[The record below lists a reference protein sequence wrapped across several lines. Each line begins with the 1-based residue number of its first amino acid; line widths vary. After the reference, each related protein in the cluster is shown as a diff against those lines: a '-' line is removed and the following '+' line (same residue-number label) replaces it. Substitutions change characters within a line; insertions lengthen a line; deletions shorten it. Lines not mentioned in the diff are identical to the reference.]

1 MTFQAQEKSRFS
13 ELDKKRWFVR
23 YLLIAAVAIVL
34 AFKIYLLLYIIDFT
48 LGIYS
53 FFSSFVLLNILS
65 FSYLRY
71 RDPFI
76 KVRDNPLPKNP
87 PLFSIV
93 IPVKNEEE
101 NIRHCVESCL
111 KQSYENKEII
121 VVNDG
126 STDKTG
132 QVLDDIRKEWA
143 TDKLRIFHLSK
154 SVGKKQAIEVASKIA
169 RGEVYAF
176 MDSDCDMAHDAVE
189 KAAKIFVADN
199 QLGALTSHGRVR
211 GAHSGNLL
219 QKMQDVY
226 VDGSCRAVKGAE
238 TSFSS
243 VTCCS
248 GSLSF
253 YRRAAV
259 QHFIHEWAHDKFL
272 GMEFKFCTDRRM
284 TAYVLGTKPP
294 LPGRSYENQEERLQE
309 QERGNKQRTI
319 NNESNKTDVQNTTDN
334 LPILQIGNDDLQTL
348 KMTSDPDIDEKIDSP
363 GRSYWNVLYT
373 QSIRVNIGVPTALLD
388 LLKQQIRWKKS
399 FIRSLSSTGG
409 MYWRRPFW
417 IAMLYYIQTVM
428 KFVRPYI
435 LFHALFVLPLEGDIS
450 STALW
455 FLGVMFTG
463 MIYAVDF
470 RLRNPGD
477 PLWLYR
483 PIFTFLTTFVYTFL
497 LPYAIV
503 TIKNKSW
510 R

>member
-1 MTFQAQEKSRFS
+1 MTFQTQQKSRHS
-13 ELDKKRWFVR
+13 EIDKKRWLVR
-23 YLLIAAVAIVL
+23 YLLIAAVAAVL
-34 AFKIYLLLYIIDFT
+34 TFKIYLLLYVIDFT
-48 LGIYS
+48 LGVYS
-53 FFSSFVLLNILS
+53 FFSSFVLLNIII
-65 FSYLRY
+65 FSYIGY
-71 RDPFI
+71 RDPYE
-76 KVRDNPLPKNP
+76 KVKNNPLPKNP

-93 IPVKNEEE
+93 VPVKNEEE
-101 NIRHCVESCL
+101 AIRNCVESCL

-132 QVLDDIRKEWA
+132 QILEDIRKEWG
-143 TDKLRIFHLSK
+143 TDKLRIFHLSR
-154 SVGKKQAIEVASKIA
+154 SVGKKQAVEVASKIA
-169 RGEVYAF
+169 RGEVYTF

-189 KAAKIFVADN
+189 KAAKIFLAN
-199 QLGALTSHGRVR
+199 GQLGALTSHGRVR
-211 GAHSGNLL
+211 GAHGGNLL

-226 VDGSCRAVKGAE
+226 VDSACRAVKGAE

-294 LPGRSYENQEERLQE
+294 KEGQTLDINQNDYEEPENSDFDNS
-309 QERGNKQRTI
+309 GKNKKMS
-319 NNESNKTDVQNTTDN
+319 NEGDPNA
-334 LPILQIGNDDLQTL
+334 LPILQTGNDDLQTL
-348 KMTSDPDIDEKIDSP
+348 RITSDPDLDKKQDLPSH
-363 GRSYWNVLYT
+363 SYWNVLYT
-373 QSIRVNIGVPTALLD
+373 QNIRVNIGVPTKLSD
-388 LLKQQIRWKKS
+388 LLKQQTRWKKS
-399 FIRSLSSTGG
+399 FIRSLISTGG

-417 IAMLYYIQTVM
+417 IALLYYIQTVM
-428 KFVRPYI
+428 KFVRPYV
-435 LFHALFVLPLEGDIS
+435 LFHAVFMLPLVGDFR
-450 STALW
+450 STGLW
-455 FLGVMFTG
+455 FLGIMFTG

-483 PIFTFLTTFVYTFL
+483 PIFTILTTFVYTWL
-497 LPYAIV
+497 LPYAAL
-503 TIKNKSW
+503 TIKNKAW